1 MFDLCCQ
8 WNIQRSCLNNRNDHP
23 FTRSYYAIIA
33 RPLFTVCTHLSA
45 FRCQCITSWCLVPTS
60 VSTGSKNVSL
70 WVSSLGRCL
79 RGYLGRCWRSKLC
92 FQERAKTLLTLYIA
106 YSHNKNGNFGGGCR
120 RGVRE
125 DDKRCSEIKN
135 ERWNDRQ
142 LKKLLIVK
150 QIFLV
155 SAREIAQKQYGKY
168 AYWCYDVKG
177 WI

>member
-8 WNIQRSCLNNRNDHP
+8 WNIKRSCLNNRNDHP

-106 YSHNKNGNFGGGCR
+106 YSHNKNGIFGGGCR
-120 RGVRE
+120 GGVRE
-125 DDKRCSEIKN
+125 EDKRCSEIKN
-135 ERWNDRQ
+135 
-142 LKKLLIVK
+142 
-150 QIFLV
+150 
-155 SAREIAQKQYGKY
+155 
-168 AYWCYDVKG
+168 
-177 WI
+177 